1 MGWAEPYV
9 SFAVITLIMAKVE
22 MKCRLLSLALLLFV
36 AALLTGCDFAR
47 PHSNSDVFTENDD
60 DPVGD
65 LIMDLRSTGADVER
79 SGNVSQPFFSVEG
92 HLLTVNAET
101 VQVFAY
107 ATVDE
112 ANAEAAGIS
121 PDGSS
126 FHREGSATIVTWIG
140 PPHFFRRDALLVLYV
155 GVSSEVVE
163 ALEEVL
169 GSQFAGR

>member
-1 MGWAEPYV
+1 
-9 SFAVITLIMAKVE
+9 
-22 MKCRLLSLALLLFV
+22 MKRCLLSLALLLFV
-36 AALLTGCDFAR
+36 AALLTGCDL
-47 PHSNSDVFTENDD
+47 HSNSDVFTENDD

-92 HLLTVNAET
+92 HLLTVNSET

-140 PPHFFRRDALLVLYV
+140 PPHFYRRDALLVLYV

-169 GSQFAGR
+169 GSQFAARPPPKSVITPLSHRNGRELASPTT

>member
-1 MGWAEPYV
+1 
-9 SFAVITLIMAKVE
+9 
-22 MKCRLLSLALLLFV
+22 MKCSLPSLALLLFV
-36 AALLTGCDFAR
+36 AALLTGCDVASLLG
-47 PHSNSDVFTENDD
+47 HADVLTENDD
-60 DPVGD
+60 DPVED

-92 HLLTVNAET
+92 RLLTVNGET

-107 ATVDE
+107 ATLDE

-126 FHREGSATIVTWIG
+126 FQSEGSATMVTWIG
-140 PPHFFRRDALLVLYV
+140 PPHFFKRDALLVLYV